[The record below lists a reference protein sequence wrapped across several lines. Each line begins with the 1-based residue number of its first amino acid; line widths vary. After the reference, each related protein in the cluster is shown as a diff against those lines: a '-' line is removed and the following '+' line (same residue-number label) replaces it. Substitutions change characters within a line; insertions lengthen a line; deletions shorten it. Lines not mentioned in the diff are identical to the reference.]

1 MDTSNNLQMNKETV
15 MITQEYFPH
24 SKLLEMVMDSLN
36 KVSLTDEEFKNVDE
50 KMHYHLDPN
59 FDV

>member
-1 MDTSNNLQMNKETV
+1 MNKETV

-36 KVSLTDEEFKNVDE
+36 KVSLTEEEYIDVE
-50 KMHYHLDPN
+50 GKMRDHLDTN
-59 FDV
+59 